1 MSRIIAL
8 VEDEPHIRDNYAKWF
23 RNHGYEVEEYATK
36 QQATEA
42 FSQRLPDL
50 VVLDVGLGDQPEAGF
65 ELCRELRN
73 QSKSL
78 PIIFLS
84 ALDSD
89 LDMISGLRLGADDY
103 LTKEVSLPFLQAR
116 INALFSRLEA
126 LSLPENI
133 DAKVVRG
140 DLVLDK
146 ERFSV
151 SWMGQALDLTLTEFW
166 MLYALVSR
174 PGHVKKREQ
183 LLQDANIIVE
193 DNTITSHVKRI
204 RRKFEKISPNFS
216 GIETV
221 YGIGYR
227 WSL

>member
-50 VVLDVGLGDQPEAGF
+50 VVLDVGLRDQPEAGF